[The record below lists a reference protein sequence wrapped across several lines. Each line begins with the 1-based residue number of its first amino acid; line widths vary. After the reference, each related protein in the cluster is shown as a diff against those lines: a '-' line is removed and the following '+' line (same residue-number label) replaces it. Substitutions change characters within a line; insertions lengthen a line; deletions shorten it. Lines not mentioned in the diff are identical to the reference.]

1 MRSTEILK
9 EYYDAEDDNYN
20 NRQIDDVRKSRL
32 TLKHINRLR
41 KQREVHNI
49 EHASRM
55 ERIKKIY
62 AKPVQAQKICLI
74 FTYH

>member
-20 NRQIDDVRKSRL
+20 NRQADDVRKSRL

-62 AKPVQAQKICLI
+62 AKPPAQ
-74 FTYH
+74 